1 MPLVGTLSTM
11 SLSDLLQWLGAS
23 GKTGTLRVE
32 RERATK
38 SVRVR
43 DGMVVGCSSDD
54 PPQRLGQFLLSR
66 KKITEEQL
74 RQALT
79 IKEETSRF
87 LGQTLV
93 ELGALTAD
101 ELRAELTAKVE
112 EIIYSLFD
120 WSNAVFRFEE
130 TVDERVDA
138 FPVELRI
145 DDILLRGLQRVDE
158 MEHIRGVLH
167 DPGIVLRYTSKPP
180 GPEIF
185 GDETARSMYASID
198 GERTLADILLH
209 VHGTEYQVKSFLFE
223 LHEKGYV
230 EIACVRSVA
239 SAAPAP
245 SATAPSAPAPAVA
258 EDKRPEEPD
267 LELSPIERPDL
278 DSPAVDLEPDAGPA
292 GAAASCEAPAVTG
305 PGSGPTTSAALV
317 TSPVETAKGIG
328 LQSEELRKDLARVRQ
343 LMSEGELEGALDVL
357 DALYRENPGDDALRR
372 LTADTEA
379 AFVDKCYRHYLPAD
393 KVPILTRPIES
404 LSSESLTPQEF
415 FVLSRIDGSWDVK
428 SIIQVAPFREVE
440 ALRTLK
446 RMREIGMIELRDS
459 A

>member
-1 MPLVGTLSTM
+1 M

-32 RERATK
+32 RDRATK

-43 DGMVVGCSSDD
+43 DGLVVGCSSDD

-79 IKEETSRF
+79 IKEETSQF
-87 LGQTLV
+87 LGRTLV
-93 ELGALTAD
+93 EMGALTSD
-101 ELRAELTAKVE
+101 ELRAELTAKAE

-158 MEHIRGVLH
+158 MEHIRSVLH

-230 EIACVRSVA
+230 EIACVRDVA

-245 SATAPSAPAPAVA
+245 SAPAPAVS
-258 EDKRPEEPD
+258 ENERPEEPD
-267 LELSPIERPDL
+267 LDLSPLERPDL
-278 DSPAVDLEPDAGPA
+278 DPPALDLEPDPDPA
-292 GAAASCEAPAVTG
+292 GAAVTAAAPAAPDPGGG
-305 PGSGPTTSAALV
+305 PATSAALV
-317 TSPVETAKGIG
+317 TSPVETVSGVG
-328 LQSEELRKDLARVRQ
+328 LQSEGLRDDLARARQ

-379 AFVDKCYRHYLPAD
+379 AFVDKCYRHYLPTD

-446 RMREIGMIELRDS
+446 RMREMGMLELCDP

>member
-1 MPLVGTLSTM
+1 MPLVGTFSTM
-11 SLSDLLQWLGAS
+11 SLSDLLQWLGTA

-32 RERATK
+32 RDRATK
-38 SVRVR
+38 GVRVR
-43 DGMVVGCSSDD
+43 EGRVVGCSSDD

-66 KKITEEQL
+66 KKINEEQL

-79 IKEETSRF
+79 IKEETSGF

-93 ELGALTAD
+93 EMGALTSD
-101 ELRAELTAKVE
+101 DLREELTAQVE

-120 WSNAVFRFEE
+120 WGNAVFRFEE

-138 FPVELRI
+138 FPVDLRI

-158 MEHIRGVLH
+158 MEHIRSVLH

-185 GDETARSMYASID
+185 GDETSRLMYSSID

-209 VHGTEYQVKSFLFE
+209 VHGTEFQVKSFLFE

-230 EIACVRSVA
+230 EIATVKSLASPAAA
-239 SAAPAP
+239 SAR
-245 SATAPSAPAPAVA
+245 SAA
-258 EDKRPEEPD
+258 KRPEEPELD
-267 LELSPIERPDL
+267 LLPLDQPDL
-278 DSPAVDLEPDAGPA
+278 GPLEVDLEPDTAPA
-292 GAAASCEAPAVTG
+292 GAVSSHEAPAPTDAE
-305 PGSGPTTSAALV
+305 SGPAASAAVAARPAAPAEEVGPQAEGL
-317 TSPVETAKGIG
+317 KG
-328 LQSEELRKDLARVRQ
+328 DLARARK
-343 LMSEGELEGALDVL
+343 LMAEGDLEGALDVL
-357 DALYRENPGDDALRR
+357 DALYRDNPGDDALRR
-372 LTADTEA
+372 LTEDTEA

-393 KVPILTRPIES
+393 QVPLLTRPIEA

-446 RMREIGMIELRDS
+446 RMREMGMIELCDP